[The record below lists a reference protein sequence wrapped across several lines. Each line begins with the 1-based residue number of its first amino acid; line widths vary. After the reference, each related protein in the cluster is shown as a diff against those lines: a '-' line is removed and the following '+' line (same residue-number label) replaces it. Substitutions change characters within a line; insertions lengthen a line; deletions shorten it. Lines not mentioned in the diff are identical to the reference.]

1 MLHVTPP
8 QGPPE
13 ILKSSKILTNEAGFL
28 DVKPTTLQHKKF
40 ENIFG
45 LGDCTSTPNSKTMAA
60 IGTIINSSSL

>member
-13 ILKSSKILTNEAGFL
+13 ILKNNKILTNEVGFL
-28 DVKPTTLQHKKF
+28 DVNPSTLQHKKF

-60 IGTIINSSSL
+60 IGILV